1 MNRIYLTL
9 LTSINIALAATSLH
23 AQVDWKITKK
33 NADDNYA
40 KGNVAAAADNYLR
53 AYAAKPDKPELTVRA
68 YECYALLRDYSGMAS
83 ALEPIKQSQKPVEKA
98 QYRYAEALKQ
108 SGKYKDASRE
118 FQLFINNYKGKD
130 YDAVEKQ
137 VGAQIAGCAMALKA
151 TPSGIAEPLAK
162 VNSTQ
167 TDYAPFQAGST
178 LYYSSMI
185 DGKSNI
191 YKSSRVAGN
200 WTAGIIPEQF
210 KSNTQHVGNMT
221 VTPDGSRMYYTQ
233 CTLSKDGKTSTCQIY
248 GMEQKDGSW
257 KAAEKLPEFINVKD
271 ANTTHP
277 YIALI
282 NDKEYLFY
290 SSDRKGGQGGFDIW
304 VATRN
309 PKSDGFA
316 FTLPVNLGNIVNTVS
331 DEITPSYADGTLYFA
346 TDGGTGFGGFDI
358 FQSAKSGTN
367 WGAPQNMGL
376 PVNSAADDMYYS
388 PSSDKSYYV
397 VSNRMSS
404 KKTTTA
410 EDDIFTKGVDKS
422 ITARLT
428 GVVTNVVDTT
438 RALQNVMVS
447 LIDIRNNK
455 EVGNEVCTDGKFN
468 FEIRPATLYRLEA
481 RHEGYQTGTVEYLSE
496 SFMQST
502 QVEQNIRLVRA
513 ADYAVA
519 SAKVPEAESIAPLSE
534 DDIVIT
540 PTKTQP
546 ENIAEV
552 IVPISQP
559 VEAAIEAPKVE
570 EKHSSKIP
578 PKARTNQPLPPKE
591 AAEPVV
597 KTAVKRAVPV
607 VVKKGSAPKV
617 DTPKAE
623 PEKVVTKPTDEG
635 DATNDDVV
643 AIGTSDVKE
652 AAPEVK
658 PEKVIPTKVTP
669 TKTVEKVAPAAAA
682 GVAAAVGTTYKVQI
696 ASLGATEKFDK
707 KKYAAIEKLGATIE
721 TEAGPN
727 GGTRVVANPTNGNAG
742 VLLKKLQA
750 AKIGGFKVGYKDNV
764 RVSK

>member
-9 LTSINIALAATSLH
+9 LTSISIAFAATSIH
-23 AQVDWKITKK
+23 AQIDWKVSKK

-68 YECYALLRDYSGMAS
+68 YECYMLLRDYSGMAS

-151 TPSGIAEPLAK
+151 TASGIVEPLAK
-162 VNSTQ
+162 INSIQ
-167 TDYAPFQAGST
+167 TDYAPFQAGNT

-277 YIALI
+277 YIAVI
-282 NDKEYLFY
+282 DEREYLFY

-316 FTLPVNLGNIVNTVS
+316 FTLPINLGNTINTVS

-346 TDGGTGFGGFDI
+346 TDGGIGFGGFDI
-358 FQSAKSGTN
+358 FQSAKSGSN
-367 WGAPQNMGL
+367 WGVPQNIGL

-388 PSSDKSYYV
+388 PTSNKSYYV
-397 VSNRMSS
+397 VSNRIAG

-422 ITARLT
+422 IAARLT

-455 EVGNEVCTDGKFN
+455 EVGNKVCTDGKFN

-481 RHEGYQTGTVEYLSE
+481 RREGYKTGTVEYLSE

-502 QVEQNIRLVRA
+502 QAEQNIRLVRA
-513 ADYAVA
+513 AEYEVA
-519 SAKVPEAESIAPLSE
+519 SAKVPEAESIAPLSA

-540 PTKTQP
+540 TTKTDP

-552 IVPISQP
+552 IVPVSQP
-559 VEAAIEAPKVE
+559 LETTTKTAQVEVK
-570 EKHSSKIP
+570 SSKIP
-578 PKARTNQPLPPKE
+578 PKTKTNQPVPQKE

-607 VVKKGSAPKV
+607 VVKKGGAPKV
-617 DTPKAE
+617 DTPKVEVQKTVA
-623 PEKVVTKPTDEG
+623 KPADEG
-635 DATNDDVV
+635 DAANDDDVV
-643 AIGTSDVKE
+643 AIGASDVKE
-652 AAPEVK
+652 AAPEAK
-658 PEKVIPTKVTP
+658 IPKTTP
-669 TKTVEKVAPAAAA
+669 TKTAEKAAPA
-682 GVAAAVGTTYKVQI
+682 VAKVVVGTTYKVQI

-707 KKYAAIEKLGATIE
+707 TKYEAIEKLGATIE

-727 GGTRVVANPTNGNAG
+727 GGTRVIANPTNGNAG
-742 VLLKKLQA
+742 SLLKKLQA
-750 AKIGGFKVGYKDNV
+750 AKKTGFKVEYKDNV